1 MNAKELMLV
10 LGTSLVENRHG
21 NSVAGKIETIKGVI
35 SRLQPLLSE
44 LEVEMSLAK
53 SRNFEI
59 QTNNA

>member
-35 SRLQPLLSE
+35 SRLQPLLSA
-44 LEVEMSLAK
+44 L
-53 SRNFEI
+53 
-59 QTNNA
+59 